1 LVSRKNIPTTASVVQ
16 EKSGGCLHS
25 PAAERNSAHI
35 IELVCSYSPTSG
47 NALEIASGTGQHIV
61 ELAATLPELV
71 WQPSDIDDARLNS
84 IASRSL
90 AKQLPNL
97 LPPIRLD
104 VTDKGWSALYPNQD
118 FILLVN
124 LLHLVSETEVKA
136 IVNGISQSLVQGGRC
151 VIYGPFM
158 RNGVFSSIGDK
169 AFHQSLIGA
178 DPDIGYKD
186 DAWMIDLFHRHKL
199 ETVKVLELPANNLA
213 FVMEKDNTD
222 SSFLQKRSSRGPI
235 KRAMR

>member
-1 LVSRKNIPTTASVVQ
+1 MDDLSWYCGKSFLRQQVSFTKQAGVNCIRQLQKEIQPKSLSLFAVTAP
-16 EKSGGCLHS
+16 E
-25 PAAERNSAHI
+25 
-35 IELVCSYSPTSG
+35 SG

-61 ELAATLPELV
+61 ELAAAVPSLI
-71 WQPSDIDDARLNS
+71 WQPSDIDETRLNS

-104 VTDKGWSALYPNQD
+104 VTDKGWSAFCPNQD

-124 LLHLVSETEVKA
+124 LLHLVSAAEVRA
-136 IVNGISQSLVQGGRC
+136 IISGISQSLAEDGRC

-158 RNGVFSSIGDK
+158 RNGVLSSSGDK
-169 AFHQSLIGA
+169 AFHQSLIEA

-186 DAWMIDLFHRHKL
+186 DAWMLDLFRQQSLKIIKIL
-199 ETVKVLELPANNLA
+199 EMPANNLA
-213 FVMEKDNTD
+213 FVMEKGN
-222 SSFLQKRSSRGPI
+222 I
-235 KRAMR
+235 N

>member
-1 LVSRKNIPTTASVVQ
+1 MVLRKNIPSTASVVQ

-35 IELVCSYSPTSG
+35 IELVCNYAPVSG

-61 ELAATLPELV
+61 ELATAIPDLI
-71 WQPSDIDDARLNS
+71 WQPSDIDETRLNS
-84 IASRSL
+84 IVSRSL

-104 VTDKGWSALYPNQD
+104 VTDRGWPAFCPNQD

-124 LLHLVSETEVKA
+124 LLHLVSEAEVKA
-136 IVNGISQSLVQGGRC
+136 IISGISQSLAEDGRC

-158 RNGVFSSIGDK
+158 RNSVLSSSGDQ
-169 AFHQSLIGA
+169 AFNQSLIEA

-186 DAWMIDLFHRHKL
+186 DAWLINLFRLHKL
-199 ETVKVLELPANNLA
+199 EPIQILEMPANNLA
-213 FVMEKDNTD
+213 FVAEKNC
-222 SSFLQKRSSRGPI
+222 
-235 KRAMR
+235 A

>member
-1 LVSRKNIPTTASVVQ
+1 MVLRTNIPSTASVVQ
-16 EKSGGCLHS
+16 QKSNGCLHS

-35 IELVCSYSPTSG
+35 IELVCSYAPKSG

-61 ELAATLPELV
+61 ELAAAVPSLL
-71 WQPSDIDDARLNS
+71 WQPSDIDETRVNS

-104 VTDKGWSALYPNQD
+104 VTDKGWSALCPNQD

-124 LLHLVSETEVKA
+124 LLHLVSKSEVKA
-136 IVNGISQSLVQGGRC
+136 IISGISQSLVQGGRC

-158 RNGVFSSIGDK
+158 RSGVLTSSGDK
-169 AFHQSLIGA
+169 VFHQSLIEA

-186 DAWMIDLFHRHKL
+186 DAWMFNLLQKRKL
-199 ETVKVLELPANNLA
+199 ETVKIVEMPANNLT
-213 FVMEKDNTD
+213 FVIE
-222 SSFLQKRSSRGPI
+222 RGNA
-235 KRAMR
+235 K